1 MSFERAVREHEEG
14 QGPNKGGKGQAS
26 LARGNIQPTYS
37 SNGAT
42 PLIVTLAFLSE
53 HIPATLLTE
62 ELAGLL
68 AAETG
73 ESAVL
78 VRFKGPGLNGAKSNG
93 TPEFDGHDS
102 ASALDRS
109 LTRQEGFQSLT
120 VGMNNGAST
129 PDSIHSLLSKLNRR
143 FRFVLVEL
151 LCNERPA
158 PWARR

>member
-14 QGPNKGGKGQAS
+14 QSPNGGNGHVS
-26 LARGNIQPTYS
+26 FARGNSLPN
-37 SNGAT
+37 SNGNAA
-42 PLIVTLAFLSE
+42 PPSIVTLAFLSE
-53 HIPATLLTE
+53 HIPAAFLTE
-62 ELAGLL
+62 ELARLL

-93 TPEFDGHDS
+93 THDFDGHDS
-102 ASALDRS
+102 ASTLDRA
-109 LTRQEGFQSLT
+109 LKRQEGFQSLT

-129 PDSIHSLLSKLNRR
+129 PDSIHSLLSQLSRR

-151 LCNERPA
+151 LC
-158 PWARR
+158 